1 MNSKL
6 VTAAGVLLVI
16 AGAAGL
22 YSGYENQAVIVAA
35 LGFAAVIAGAV
46 VLMYGA
52 SGMASG
58 PASKPAERVLTRHHD
73 EWQVRLLVQCMGAV
87 AAADGAVSPDELAA
101 ISRIS
106 ERMMGRRMASDDIAG
121 MVAELKGPAVAKRL
135 AEERDRLPAAMRQTI
150 VKSCYLVMMSD
161 LDEGRREIGKVR
173 EIGRA
178 LGFSAQETDDLIAM
192 AGV

>member
-1 MNSKL
+1 MGSRL

-16 AGAAGL
+16 AGAVGL
-22 YSGYENQAVIVAA
+22 YFGYENQVVIIAA
-35 LGFAAVIAGAV
+35 LGFAAVIAGAI

-52 SGMASG
+52 TGMAAG
-58 PASKPAERVLTRHHD
+58 PAASTTRALTRHHD

-106 ERMMGRRMASDDIAG
+106 ERMMGRRLASEDIAA
-121 MVAELKGPAVAKRL
+121 MVAELKGPAVAQRL
-135 AEERDRLPAAMRQTI
+135 MAERDRLPVTMRQTI

-161 LDEGRREIGKVR
+161 LDEGQREIGKVR
-173 EIGRA
+173 EISRA
-178 LGFSAQETDDLIAM
+178 LGFSAQETNDLIAM